1 MKHLLLI
8 ILTILVA
15 AKQVNAQS
23 NADLNSLKS
32 IELQLSKQA
41 QSIMNEDE
49 LIDRLRADSF
59 FTRTL
64 VKALQTPYSF
74 NYAFDSLQTI
84 SRKYAP
90 DSSFRIITWQVMKDP
105 TYFRY
110 KGAIQMKTTDG
121 SLQLIPL
128 FDGTHF
134 TENPVDSIRNAKN
147 WIGAIY
153 YNIILKTHNNKK
165 YYTLLGFDEHDESSS
180 RKWIEVLTFDNN
192 RQPVFGGKYFFYPKD
207 PIKPKQPAYR
217 FYIEYKKDAAAKL
230 NYEQD
235 MDMIIFA
242 KLISESNE
250 PEKKYTLVPYGTIE
264 GFKWQEGKWVYVP
277 EQ

>member
-1 MKHLLLI
+1 MKKIVFTYILYIITIAGNTQTNDQLELI
-8 ILTILVA
+8 
-15 AKQVNAQS
+15 
-23 NADLNSLKS
+23 KS
-32 IELQLSKQA
+32 GEIQLSKYAQA
-41 QSIMNEDE
+41 IMEEDE
-49 LIDRLRADSF
+49 LVDRLRADSF

-64 VKALQTPYSF
+64 VKSLQVPYSF
-74 NYAFDSLQTI
+74 NYPFDSLNTI
-84 SRKYAP
+84 SKRYAP

-110 KGAIQMKTTDG
+110 KGAIQMKTADG
-121 SLQLIPL
+121 ALKLIPL

-134 TENPVDSIRNAKN
+134 TENPVDSVRNPKN

-153 YNIILKTHNNKK
+153 YNIILKKYNNKK
-165 YYTLLGFDEHDESSS
+165 YYTLLGFDEHDENSS

-192 RQPVFGGKYFFYPKD
+192 QNPVFGGRYFLYPKD
-207 PIKPKQPAYR
+207 PIKPKQPAFR

-230 NYEQD
+230 NYDPE

-242 KLISESNE
+242 KLVSESNE
-250 PEKKYTLVPYGTIE
+250 PEKKQTLVPYGTIE